1 MRRGRGA
8 APASAGLARTA
19 GKVATTEIEDSRLA
33 ESIAHLVGVDRI
45 RPPAAGERDA
55 ADLVVE
61 PGHEEEVAE
70 IVRKCE
76 ADRITLAPLGA
87 ARTLSQIR
95 RGSPVALGVSLA
107 RMARVLAHE
116 PDDMTIT
123 VEAGATLGAVNRV
136 TAAHGQRLPL
146 DPPNPD
152 LATVGAIIGAA
163 HSGPLRLSEGTVRD
177 LLIGVRFV
185 GQGGRIIHGGG
196 RVVKNVA
203 GYDLMKVMTGSFG
216 TLGIVTEATFK
227 VRPAPATHA
236 LALGAF
242 SGRVEAF
249 AGAQKLHDSIPL
261 AHLEV
266 LSPLATAALGHSASY
281 AVAAGFAGIASE
293 VDYQRARILEIF
305 GQTTVFVG
313 TWAGDLYCHLRD
325 MPFPPDTVAA
335 RLAVAPVE
343 LARCLGRCAVEFR
356 AHAGSGVAE
365 LWAERDAQ
373 SGAEAVARWREAAH
387 SGRGSLRVIQA
398 PAAVR
403 PLVDFFDLPAAGA
416 LGLMKRLK
424 SAFDPAGI
432 FNPGC
437 FVGGL

>member
-1 MRRGRGA
+1 V
-8 APASAGLARTA
+8 TA
-19 GKVATTEIEDSRLA
+19 IEIEHSRLA
-33 ESIAHLVGVDRI
+33 ESMARLMGIDRV

-55 ADLVVE
+55 AEMVVE
-61 PGHEEEVAE
+61 PESEEQVAE

-95 RGSPVALGVSLA
+95 RTLPVALGVSLA
-107 RMARVLAHE
+107 RMARVLAYE

-123 VEAGATLGAVNRV
+123 VEAGATLDAVNRA
-136 TAAHGQRLPL
+136 TAARGQRLPL
-146 DPPNPD
+146 DPPAPA

-177 LLIGVRFV
+177 LLIGVRFA
-185 GQGGRIIHGGG
+185 GNGGRIVHGGG

-227 VRPAPATHA
+227 VRPVPANHS
-236 LALGAF
+236 LALGVFA
-242 SGRVEAF
+242 SRAEAF
-249 AGAQKLHDSIPL
+249 AGAQKLHSSIPL
-261 AHLEV
+261 VHLEV
-266 LSPLATAALGHSASY
+266 LSPGAAAALGHPESY
-281 AVAAGFAGIASE
+281 AVVAGFAGIRPE
-293 VDYQRARILEIF
+293 VDHQRARILQELAQVAIF
-305 GQTTVFVG
+305 EGE
-313 TWAGDLYCHLRD
+313 AAADPYRCLRD
-325 MPFPPDTVAA
+325 IQFPPDAVVAQ
-335 RLAVAPVE
+335 LAVAPAE
-343 LARCLGRCAVEFR
+343 LASCLGRCAVEFR
-356 AHAGSGVAE
+356 AHGASGVAD
-365 LWAERDAQ
+365 LWTER
-373 SGAEAVARWREAAH
+373 GARASVEAVARWREAAH
-387 SGRGSLRVIQA
+387 LARGSLRVIQA
-398 PAAVR
+398 PPAIR

-416 LGLMKRLK
+416 LALMKRLK